1 MFVQCS
7 YNVRTMAKS
16 SYNIVR
22 TLVVDCTNIVRT
34 FLAIVRTLYEHCTN
48 IVRTWYEHCT
58 DYALYKHWPKYCTNI
73 VWMNHRPAIYHPNS
87 AENIKLSIPIAYN
100 VLSEFQ
106 SLEYA
111 SARFSFLC
119 GLCLTEKKTEPN
131 APFQTWPTKP
141 LLVLPCMSASDMC
154 PSPWFWYAHC
164 YSPSCVFVHQNP
176 IISNCVE
183 CHQKCF
189 WKSQSM
195 SACETIIM

>member
-73 VWMNHRPAIYHPNS
+73 VWMNHRPAIYHPKS
-87 AENIKLSIPIAYN
+87 AENIKRSILIAYN
-100 VLSEFQ
+100 GLSDFQ

-111 SARFSFLC
+111 NAWFWFLPC
-119 GLCLTEKKTEPN
+119 LCLTGKKKPN
-131 APFQTWPTKP
+131 QPDPCKRDQPSLCLSCHACQTQTCVPLHGFRPT
-141 LLVLPCMSASDMC
+141 CS
-154 PSPWFWYAHC
+154 
-164 YSPSCVFVHQNP
+164 
-176 IISNCVE
+176 I
-183 CHQKCF
+183 
-189 WKSQSM
+189 
-195 SACETIIM
+195 

>member
-106 SLEYA
+106 LLEYA

-119 GLCLTEKKTEPN
+119 GLCLTEKKPN
-131 APFQTWPTKP
+131 QTHPFKRDQPSLCLSCHACQPQTCVP
-141 LLVLPCMSASDMC
+141 LHGFGMHTVIVLV
-154 PSPWFWYAHC
+154 
-164 YSPSCVFVHQNP
+164 VFLYNQNP

-195 SACETIIM
+195 SECKTIIM

>member
-73 VWMNHRPAIYHPNS
+73 VWMNHRPAIYHPKS
-87 AENIKLSIPIAYN
+87 AENIKLSILMAYN
-100 VLSEFQ
+100 GLSDFQ

-111 SARFSFLC
+111 SAWFSFLC
-119 GLCLTEKKTEPN
+119 GLCLTEKTEPN
-131 APFQTWPTKP
+131 TPFQTWPTKP
-141 LLVLPCMSASDMC
+141 LLVMPIMSASKTC
-154 PSPWFWYAHC
+154 ASPWFSPANC
-164 YSPSCVFVHQNP
+164 YSPSCAFVHQNP
-176 IISNCVE
+176 I
-183 CHQKCF
+183 
-189 WKSQSM
+189 
-195 SACETIIM
+195 A

>member
-106 SLEYA
+106 LLEYA

-119 GLCLTEKKTEPN
+119 GLCLTEKKPN
-131 APFQTWPTKP
+131 QTHPFKRDQPSLCLSCHACQPQTCVPLHGFCMHTVIVLVVFLYTKIQ
-141 LLVLPCMSASDMC
+141 LFQIA
-154 PSPWFWYAHC
+154 
-164 YSPSCVFVHQNP
+164 
-176 IISNCVE
+176 
-183 CHQKCF
+183 
-189 WKSQSM
+189 
-195 SACETIIM
+195 

>member
-119 GLCLTEKKTEPN
+119 GLFLTEKN
-131 APFQTWPTKP
+131 RTKCT
-141 LLVLPCMSASDMC
+141 LSNVTNQAFAC
-154 PSPWFWYAHC
+154 PAMHVSLRKV
-164 YSPSCVFVHQNP
+164 SLSMVFV
-176 IISNCVE
+176 C
-183 CHQKCF
+183 
-189 WKSQSM
+189 
-195 SACETIIM
+195 TLL

>member
-1 MFVQCS
+1 MFAQCS

-119 GLCLTEKKTEPN
+119 GLCLTEKN
-131 APFQTWPTKP
+131 RTKRT
-141 LLVLPCMSASDMC
+141 LSNVTNQAFAC
-154 PSPWFWYAHC
+154 PAMHVSLRHV
-164 YSPSCVFVHQNP
+164 SLSMVFV
-176 IISNCVE
+176 C
-183 CHQKCF
+183 
-189 WKSQSM
+189 
-195 SACETIIM
+195 TLL